1 MKRELLPAMLDS
13 RANFITSFDKLFDQ
27 MMSDSFPS
35 FGKNFGVEFFG
46 KSSYPKCDVIDT
58 SNSIQIKAEIPG
70 LSKEEVD
77 ISVEKNVL
85 TIRGSK
91 NAETEDVSEDK
102 TYIFKEL
109 KHSSFSRRFALGEN
123 LDSKNI
129 SAKFNNG
136 ILEINIP
143 KLVKNEEEKTTK
155 ISIE

>member
-1 MKRELLPAMLDS
+1 M
-13 RANFITSFDKLFDQ
+13 
-27 MMSDSFPS
+27 
-35 FGKNFGVEFFG
+35 
-46 KSSYPKCDVIDT
+46 
-58 SNSIQIKAEIPG
+58 
-70 LSKEEVD
+70 
-77 ISVEKNVL
+77 

-91 NAETEDVSEDK
+91 NAETEDASEDK